1 MTSKTK
7 RNPTK
12 GPLYKVRKSAIH
24 GTGVFAARPI
34 AKGKRILEYTGE
46 RLTDEEADLR
56 SDELQGEGALV
67 VLFAL
72 DDGTCLDGGSGGS
85 DARFVNHSC
94 EPNCESVEEEGRI
107 FLEAVRRIRPGEEL
121 TYDYHLQREG
131 RRTAAVLRRY
141 ACRCG
146 TPACRGTM
154 LAKKR

>member
-1 MTSKTK
+1 VAVTK
-7 RNPTK
+7 SARTAK
-12 GPLYKVRKSAIH
+12 GALYKVRKSKIH
-24 GTGVFAARPI
+24 GTGVFAARAL

-46 RLTDEEADLR
+46 RVDDAEAERRADVLR
-56 SDELQGEGALV
+56 GEGALV
-67 VLFAL
+67 LLFAL
-72 DDGTCLDGGSGGS
+72 DDGSCLDGGSGGS

-107 FLEAVRRIRPGEEL
+107 FLETVRRIRAGEEL
-121 TYDYHLQREG
+121 TYDYHLQHEG

-146 TPACRGTM
+146 TPSCRGTM